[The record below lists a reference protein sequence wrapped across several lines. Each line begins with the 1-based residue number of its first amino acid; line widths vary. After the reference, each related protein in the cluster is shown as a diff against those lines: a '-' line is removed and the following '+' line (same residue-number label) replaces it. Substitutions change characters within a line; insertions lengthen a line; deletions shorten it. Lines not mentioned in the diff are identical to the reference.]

1 MIASASKLRRVKAT
15 DCWALPKLPVP
26 VELPEKSPP
35 ELEIEL

>member
-1 MIASASKLRRVKAT
+1 VIAKGLRLRKIKAT
-15 DCWALPKLPVP
+15 DCWTLPKLPVP